1 MNSVVNF
8 TQINKKYKHIK
19 MKIYNHKLIIIMLI
33 VASIWSSCKIT
44 KPYTKPATSV
54 TYRDSENKDTIN
66 IATMKWSELFTDP
79 ALQQLIS
86 DGLAANLDLK
96 IAVERINQATVNV
109 KLSKAAF
116 LPSVNGN
123 LSVKE
128 SRLAFPQGFG
138 LFDQSTQY
146 DLGISAGWEIDVWGK
161 LKSAKKSALA
171 NLLATDAAK
180 RAVQTQ
186 LIANIANSYYE
197 LLILDEQ
204 LKVLKKTAK
213 NRETDAETIKV
224 LFENSIING
233 VAVVQS
239 EANFYEA
246 ELAIPDIEQ
255 KITETENALCIL
267 LAKSPTKIVRSSLE
281 KQKLTYDLKI
291 GVPMQLL
298 ANRPD
303 VQQAEYNFRAAF
315 EESNVARAYFYPA
328 LTISGAAGFSSF
340 GLKDWFTNGGLFG
353 NIAGGLAQPIFNKGI
368 NKGRLATALS
378 LQKEALYNFEFSML
392 KASEEVSN
400 TLSEYDN
407 AALKEEKR
415 KKQLEALLKAVEF
428 NKELLNNSTTNY
440 TDVLTAE
447 QNLLNAQLRGI
458 DDQSQK
464 LHAVVNLYRAL
475 GGGWN

>member
-1 MNSVVNF
+1 MN
-8 TQINKKYKHIK
+8 KYN
-19 MKIYNHKLIIIMLI
+19 YKLIVI
-33 VASIWSSCKIT
+33 VLLVGSIWSSCKIT
-44 KPYTKPATSV
+44 KPYTKPATTV
-54 TYRDSENKDTIN
+54 TYREPDNKDTTN
-66 IATMKWSELFTDP
+66 MATMKWSELFTD
-79 ALQQLIS
+79 ANLQQLIS
-86 DGLAANLDLK
+86 EGLAANLDLK
-96 IAVERINQATVNV
+96 IAVERINQSTANL
-109 KLSKAAF
+109 KLKKAAF
-116 LPSVNGN
+116 LPSVDGN
-123 LSVKE
+123 VSVKE

-146 DLGISAGWEIDVWGK
+146 DLGITAGWEIDVWGK
-161 LKSAKKSALA
+161 LKSAKKGAIA

-180 RAVQTQ
+180 RAIQTQ
-186 LIANIANSYYE
+186 LIASIANSYYE

-255 KITETENALCIL
+255 KITETEHALCVL
-267 LAKSPTKIVRSSLE
+267 LAKSPTKIERSSLAQ
-281 KQKLTYDLKI
+281 QKLVYDLKI

-353 NIAGGLAQPIFNKGI
+353 NIAEGLTQPIFNKGI
-368 NKGRLATALS
+368 NKARLATALS
-378 LQKEALYNFEFSML
+378 LQKEALYNFELLML

-400 TLSEYDN
+400 ALSKYDN
-407 AALKEEKR
+407 ATLKEERR
-415 KKQLEALLKAVEF
+415 KKQLDALFKAVDF

>member
-1 MNSVVNF
+1 MN
-8 TQINKKYKHIK
+8 KYN
-19 MKIYNHKLIIIMLI
+19 YKLIIIVLI
-33 VASIWSSCKIT
+33 IASIWSSCNIT
-44 KPYTKPATSV
+44 KPYTKPETAT
-54 TYRDSENKDTIN
+54 TYRGPENKDTIN
-66 IATMKWSELFTDP
+66 MATMKWSELFTDP

-96 IAVERINQATVNV
+96 IAVERINQAGVNV
-109 KLSKAAF
+109 KLGKAAF

-161 LKSAKKSALA
+161 LKSVKKSALA
-171 NLLATDAAK
+171 NLLAKDATK

-186 LIANIANSYYE
+186 LIANIANSYHE

-213 NRETDAETIKV
+213 NRESDAETIKV

-255 KITETENALCIL
+255 KITETEHALCML
-267 LAKSPTKIVRSSLE
+267 LAKSLTKIRRSSLE

-303 VQQAEYNFRAAF
+303 VQQAEYNLRAAF
-315 EESNVARAYFYPA
+315 EESNAARAYFYPA

-340 GLKDWFTNGGLFG
+340 GLKNWFTNGGLFG
-353 NIAGGLAQPIFNKGI
+353 NIAGGLTNPIFNKRV

-378 LQKEALYNFEFSML
+378 LQKEAFYNFEFSML

-400 TLSEYDN
+400 ALSKYDN

-415 KKQLEALLKAVEF
+415 KKQLEALMKAVEF

-440 TDVLTAE
+440 TDVLAAE

-458 DDQSQK
+458 EDQRQK

>member
-1 MNSVVNF
+1 MNNY
-8 TQINKKYKHIK
+8 NYKRI
-19 MKIYNHKLIIIMLI
+19 IIVLII
-33 VASIWSSCKIT
+33 ATIWTSCKIT
-44 KPYTKPATSV
+44 KPYTKPATTV
-54 TYRDSENKDTIN
+54 TYRGSENKDTTN
-66 IATMKWSELFTDP
+66 MATMKWSELFTDA

-96 IAVERINQATVNV
+96 IAVERINQATANL
-109 KLSKAAF
+109 KLKKAAF
-116 LPSVNGN
+116 LPSVEGN
-123 LSVKE
+123 TSVKE

-138 LFDQSTQY
+138 LFDRSTQY
-146 DLGISAGWEIDVWGK
+146 DVGIAAGWEVDVWGK
-161 LKSAKKSALA
+161 LKSAKKGAIA

-180 RAVQTQ
+180 RAIQTQ
-186 LIANIANSYYE
+186 LIANIANLYYE

-204 LKVLKKTAK
+204 LKVLRKTAK
-213 NRETDAETIKV
+213 NRETDAETIKI
-224 LFENSIING
+224 LFENSIISG

-255 KITETENALCIL
+255 KIAETEHALCVL
-267 LAKSPTKIVRSSLE
+267 LAKSPTKIERGVLE

-303 VQQAEYNFRAAF
+303 VQQAEYHFRTAF
-315 EESNVARAYFYPA
+315 EESNVARAHFYPA
-328 LTISGAAGFSSF
+328 LTISGATGFSSF

-353 NIAGGLAQPIFNKGI
+353 NIAGGLTQPIFNKGI
-368 NKGRLATALS
+368 NKARLATALS
-378 LQKEALYNFEFSML
+378 LQKEALYNFELSIL
-392 KASEEVSN
+392 RASEEVSN
-400 TLSEYDN
+400 ALSQYDN
-407 AALKEEKR
+407 ATLKEEKR
-415 KKQLEALLKAVEF
+415 KKQLEALFKAVEF
-428 NKELLNNSTTNY
+428 NKELLNNATTNY

-458 DDQSQK
+458 GDQQQK

>member
-1 MNSVVNF
+1 M
-8 TQINKKYKHIK
+8 KKYN
-19 MKIYNHKLIIIMLI
+19 YKLIVIILI

-44 KPYTKPATSV
+44 KPYTKPATTV
-54 TYRDSENKDTIN
+54 TYREPDNKDTIN
-66 IATMKWSELFTDP
+66 MATMKWSELFTD
-79 ALQQLIS
+79 ANLQQLIS
-86 DGLAANLDLK
+86 EGLAANLDLK
-96 IAVERINQATVNV
+96 IAVERVNQSTANLRLKKT
-109 KLSKAAF
+109 AF
-116 LPSVNGN
+116 LPSVDGN
-123 LSVKE
+123 VSVKE

-146 DLGISAGWEIDVWGK
+146 DLGITAGWEADVWGK
-161 LKSAKKSALA
+161 LKSAKKGAIA

-180 RAVQTQ
+180 RAIQTQ
-186 LIANIANSYYE
+186 LIANIVNSYYE

-255 KITETENALCIL
+255 KITETEHALCVL
-267 LAKSPTKIVRSSLE
+267 LAKSPTKIERGSLE
-281 KQKLTYDLKI
+281 QQKLVYDLKI

-328 LTISGAAGFSSF
+328 LIISGAADFSSF

-353 NIAGGLAQPIFNKGI
+353 NIAGGLTQPIFNKGI
-368 NKGRLATALS
+368 NKARLATALS
-378 LQKEALYNFEFSML
+378 LQKEALYNFELSML

-400 TLSEYDN
+400 ALSRYDK
-407 AALKEEKR
+407 ATLKEEKR
-415 KKQLEALLKAVEF
+415 KKQLEALFKAVDF

-447 QNLLNAQLRGI
+447 QNLLNTQLRGI

>member
-1 MNSVVNF
+1 M
-8 TQINKKYKHIK
+8 
-19 MKIYNHKLIIIMLI
+19 

-44 KPYTKPATSV
+44 KPYKKPETSV
-54 TYRDSENKDTIN
+54 TYREKESTDTTT
-66 IATMKWSELFTDP
+66 IATMKWSELFTDA

-96 IAVERINQATVNV
+96 IAVERINQATANL

-123 LSVKE
+123 VSVKE

-255 KITETENALCIL
+255 KITETEHALCVL
-267 LAKSPTKIVRSSLE
+267 LAKSLTKIERSSLE
-281 KQKLTYDLKI
+281 QQKLRYDLKV

-298 ANRPD
+298 SNRPD

-353 NIAGGLAQPIFNKGI
+353 NIAGGLMQPIFNKGI
-368 NKGRLATALS
+368 NKARLTNALS
-378 LQKEALYNFEFSML
+378 LQKQALYNFEFSML

-400 TLSEYDN
+400 ALSKYDN

>member
-1 MNSVVNF
+1 MNNY
-8 TQINKKYKHIK
+8 NYKRI
-19 MKIYNHKLIIIMLI
+19 IIVLII
-33 VASIWSSCKIT
+33 ATIWTSCKIT
-44 KPYTKPATSV
+44 KPYAKPAATV
-54 TYRDSENKDTIN
+54 NYRGPENKDTTN
-66 IATMKWSELFTDP
+66 MATMKWSELFTDA

-96 IAVERINQATVNV
+96 IAVERINQATANL
-109 KLSKAAF
+109 KLKKAAF
-116 LPSVNGN
+116 LPSVEGN
-123 LSVKE
+123 ISVKE

-138 LFDQSTQY
+138 LFDRSTQY
-146 DLGISAGWEIDVWGK
+146 DIGIATGWEIDVWGK
-161 LKSAKKSALA
+161 LKSAKKGAIA

-180 RAVQTQ
+180 RAIQTQ
-186 LIANIANSYYE
+186 LIANIANLYYE

-204 LKVLKKTAK
+204 LKVLRKTAK

-255 KITETENALCIL
+255 KITETEHALYVL
-267 LAKSPTKIVRSSLE
+267 LAKSPTKIERSSLE
-281 KQKLTYDLKI
+281 QQKLVYDLKI

-315 EESNVARAYFYPA
+315 EQSNAARAYFYPA
-328 LTISGAAGFSSF
+328 LTISGATGFSSF

-353 NIAGGLAQPIFNKGI
+353 NIAGGLTQPIFNKGI
-368 NKGRLATALS
+368 NKARLATALS
-378 LQKEALYNFEFSML
+378 FQKEALYNFELSIL
-392 KASEEVSN
+392 RASEEVSN
-400 TLSEYDN
+400 ALSQYDN
-407 AALKEEKR
+407 ATLKEEKR
-415 KKQLEALLKAVEF
+415 KKQLEALFKAVEF
-428 NKELLNNSTTNY
+428 NKELLNNATTNY

-458 DDQSQK
+458 GDQQQK
-464 LHAVVNLYRAL
+464 LHAVVNVYRAL

>member
-1 MNSVVNF
+1 MN
-8 TQINKKYKHIK
+8 KYN
-19 MKIYNHKLIIIMLI
+19 YKLIVI
-33 VASIWSSCKIT
+33 VLLVGSIWSSCKIT
-44 KPYTKPATSV
+44 KPYTKPATTV
-54 TYRDSENKDTIN
+54 TYREPVNKDTTN
-66 IATMKWSELFTDP
+66 MATMKWSELFTDTN
-79 ALQQLIS
+79 LQQLIS

-96 IAVERINQATVNV
+96 IAVERINQSTVNL
-109 KLSKAAF
+109 KLKKAAF
-116 LPSVNGN
+116 LPSLDGN
-123 LSVKE
+123 VSVKE

-146 DLGISAGWEIDVWGK
+146 DLGITAGWEADIWGK
-161 LKSAKKSALA
+161 LKSAKKGAIA

-255 KITETENALCIL
+255 KITETEHALCVL
-267 LAKSPTKIVRSSLE
+267 LAKSPTKIERSSLE
-281 KQKLTYDLKI
+281 QQKLVYDLKI

-303 VQQAEYNFRAAF
+303 VQQAEYNFRTAF
-315 EESNVARAYFYPA
+315 EENNVARAYFYPS

-353 NIAGGLAQPIFNKGI
+353 NIAGGLTQPIFNKGI
-368 NKGRLATALS
+368 NKARLATALS
-378 LQKEALYNFEFSML
+378 LQKEALYNFELSML

-400 TLSEYDN
+400 ALSKYDK
-407 AALKEEKR
+407 ATLKEEKR
-415 KKQLEALLKAVEF
+415 KKQLEALFKAVDF

>member
-1 MNSVVNF
+1 MN
-8 TQINKKYKHIK
+8 KYN
-19 MKIYNHKLIIIMLI
+19 YKLIVIVLF

-44 KPYTKPATSV
+44 KPYTKLATTV
-54 TYRDSENKDTIN
+54 NYREAESIDSTNFGM
-66 IATMKWSELFTDP
+66 MKWSELFTDT

-96 IAVERINQATVNV
+96 IAIERINQASVNL
-109 KLSKAAF
+109 KLSKNAF
-116 LPSVNGN
+116 LPTINGN
-123 LSVKE
+123 VSVKE

-161 LKSAKKSALA
+161 LNSAKKSAVA

-197 LLILDEQ
+197 LLLLDEQ
-204 LKVLKKTAK
+204 LKVLKMTAQ
-213 NRETDAETIKV
+213 NREKDAETIKV

-255 KITETENALCIL
+255 KIIETEHALCVL
-267 LAKSPTKIVRSSLE
+267 LAKSPTKINRSTLE
-281 KQKLTYDLKI
+281 QQKLVYDLKI

-303 VQQAEYNFRAAF
+303 VQQAEYNFKTAF

-328 LTISGAAGFSSF
+328 LTISGATGFSSF
-340 GLKDWFTNGGLFG
+340 GLKDWFANGSLFG
-353 NIAGGLAQPIFNKGI
+353 NIAGGLTQPIFNKGI
-368 NKGRLATALS
+368 NKARLATALS
-378 LQKEALYNFEFSML
+378 LQKEALYNFELSML

-400 TLSEYDN
+400 ALSRYDK
-407 AALKEEKR
+407 ATLKEEKR
-415 KKQLEALLKAVEF
+415 KRQLEALVKAVDF

>member
-1 MNSVVNF
+1 MNKYNYK
-8 TQINKKYKHIK
+8 QII
-19 MKIYNHKLIIIMLI
+19 ILLII
-33 VASIWSSCKIT
+33 ATIWSSCKIT
-44 KPYTKPATSV
+44 KPYTKPETAV
-54 TYRDSENKDTIN
+54 AYREYENKDTVN
-66 IATMKWSELFTDP
+66 MATMKWVELFTDP

-96 IAVERINQATVNV
+96 IAVERINQAGVNV
-109 KLSKAAF
+109 KLSKATF

-146 DLGISAGWEIDVWGK
+146 DLGISAAWEIDVWGK
-161 LKSAKKSALA
+161 LKSARNSALA

-186 LIANIANSYYE
+186 LIANIAHSYYE

-204 LKVLKKTAK
+204 LKVFKKTAK

-224 LFENSIING
+224 LFENSIVNG
-233 VAVVQS
+233 VAVLQS

-255 KITETENALCIL
+255 KINETEHALCVL
-267 LAKSPTKIVRSSLE
+267 LAKSPTKIARSALA

-328 LTISGAAGFSSF
+328 LTITGAAGFSSF

-353 NIAGGLAQPIFNKGI
+353 NIAGGLTQPIFNKRI
-368 NKGRLATALS
+368 NKARLDTALS
-378 LQKEALYNFEFSML
+378 LQEEALYNFELSML

-400 TLSEYDN
+400 ALYKYDN

-458 DDQSQK
+458 DDQRQK

>member
-1 MNSVVNF
+1 
-8 TQINKKYKHIK
+8 
-19 MKIYNHKLIIIMLI
+19 MKIYNYKLIIILLI

-44 KPYTKPATSV
+44 KPYTKPETVV
-54 TYRDSENKDTIN
+54 TYRDPENKDTTN
-66 IATMKWSELFTDP
+66 IVTMKWSELFTDP
-79 ALQQLIS
+79 ALQQLIT

-96 IAVERINQATVNV
+96 IAVERINQAGVNL
-109 KLSKAAF
+109 KLSKAGF

-146 DLGISAGWEIDVWGK
+146 DLGITAGWEIDVWGK

-186 LIANIANSYYE
+186 LIANIANSYYQ

-267 LAKSPTKIVRSSLE
+267 LAKSPTKVVRSSLE

-298 ANRPD
+298 SNRPD

-315 EESNVARAYFYPA
+315 EEVNVARAYFYPA

-353 NIAGGLAQPIFNKGI
+353 NIAGGLTQPIFNKGI

-400 TLSEYDN
+400 ALSKYDN

-464 LHAVVNLYRAL
+464 LNAVVNLYRAL

>member
-1 MNSVVNF
+1 M
-8 TQINKKYKHIK
+8 KKYN
-19 MKIYNHKLIIIMLI
+19 YKLIVIILI

-44 KPYTKPATSV
+44 KSYSKPATTV
-54 TYRDSENKDTIN
+54 EYREPENKDTTN
-66 IATMKWSELFTDP
+66 MATMKWSELFTDA

-96 IAVERINQATVNV
+96 IAVERINQSTANL
-109 KLSKAAF
+109 KLKKAAF
-116 LPSVNGN
+116 LPSVDGN
-123 LSVKE
+123 VSVKE

-146 DLGISAGWEIDVWGK
+146 DLGITAGWEVDVWGK
-161 LKSAKKSALA
+161 LKSAKKGAIA

-180 RAVQTQ
+180 RAIQTQ

-255 KITETENALCIL
+255 KITETEHALCVL
-267 LAKSPTKIVRSSLE
+267 LAKSPTKIVRGSLE
-281 KQKLTYDLKI
+281 QQKLVYDLKI

-315 EESNVARAYFYPA
+315 EESNVARAYFYPS

-368 NKGRLATALS
+368 NKARLATALS
-378 LQKEALYNFEFSML
+378 LQKEALYNFELSML

-400 TLSEYDN
+400 ALSKYDN

-415 KKQLEALLKAVEF
+415 KKQLEALFKAVDF

>member
-1 MNSVVNF
+1 MN
-8 TQINKKYKHIK
+8 KYNY
-19 MKIYNHKLIIIMLI
+19 KIIVIILIT
-33 VASIWSSCKIT
+33 ASIWSSCKIT
-44 KPYTKPATSV
+44 KPYTKPETSV
-54 TYRDSENKDTIN
+54 TYREKESNDTTTL
-66 IATMKWSELFTDP
+66 ASMKWSELFTDA
-79 ALQQLIS
+79 ALQRLIS

-96 IAVERINQATVNV
+96 IAIERINQANANV

-123 LSVKE
+123 VSVKE

-161 LKSAKKSALA
+161 LKSAKKSAIA

-197 LLILDEQ
+197 LLLLDEQ

-255 KITETENALCIL
+255 KITETEHALCVL
-267 LAKSPTKIVRSSLE
+267 LAKSPTKIERTSLE

-303 VQQAEYNFRAAF
+303 IQQAEYNFRAAF

-328 LTISGAAGFSSF
+328 LTISGATGFSSF

-353 NIAGGLAQPIFNKGI
+353 NIAGGLTQPIFNKGI
-368 NKGRLATALS
+368 NKARLTTALS
-378 LQKEALYNFEFSML
+378 LQKQALYNFEFSML

-400 TLSEYDN
+400 ALSKYDN

-415 KKQLEALLKAVEF
+415 KKQLDALLKAVEF

>member
-1 MNSVVNF
+1 
-8 TQINKKYKHIK
+8 
-19 MKIYNHKLIIIMLI
+19 MKIYNYKLIIILLI

-44 KPYTKPATSV
+44 KPYTKPETVV
-54 TYRDSENKDTIN
+54 TYRDPENKDTTN

-79 ALQQLIS
+79 ALQQLIT

-96 IAVERINQATVNV
+96 IAVERINQAGVNL

-116 LPSVNGN
+116 LLSVNGN

-146 DLGISAGWEIDVWGK
+146 DLGITAGWEIDVWGK

-186 LIANIANSYYE
+186 LIANIANSYYQ

-255 KITETENALCIL
+255 KITETENGLCIL
-267 LAKSPTKIVRSSLE
+267 LAKSPTKVIRGSLE
-281 KQKLTYDLKI
+281 KQKLTYNLKI

-298 ANRPD
+298 SNRPD

-315 EESNVARAYFYPA
+315 EETNVARAYFYPA

-353 NIAGGLAQPIFNKGI
+353 NIAGGLTQPIFNIGI

-400 TLSEYDN
+400 ALSKYDN

-464 LHAVVNLYRAL
+464 LNAVVNLYRAL

>member
-1 MNSVVNF
+1 MN
-8 TQINKKYKHIK
+8 KYNYKPI
-19 MKIYNHKLIIIMLI
+19 IIVLII
-33 VASIWSSCKIT
+33 ATIWSSCNIT
-44 KPYTKPATSV
+44 KPYTKPKIAA
-54 TYRDSENKDTIN
+54 TYREPENKDTIN
-66 IATMKWSELFTDP
+66 MATMKWSELFTDP

-96 IAVERINQATVNV
+96 IAIERINQARVNV

-138 LFDQSTQY
+138 LLDQSTQY

-161 LKSAKKSALA
+161 LKSLKKSALA
-171 NLLATDAAK
+171 NLLATDATK

-255 KITETENALCIL
+255 KITETEHALSLL
-267 LAKSPTKIVRSSLE
+267 LARSPTKIERSSLE

-298 ANRPD
+298 SNRPD
-303 VQQAEYNFRAAF
+303 VQQAEYSFRAAF
-315 EESNVARAYFYPA
+315 EESNVARAYFYPT

-340 GLKDWFTNGGLFG
+340 GLKNWFTNGGIFG
-353 NIAGGLAQPIFNKGI
+353 NIAGGLTNPIFNKKI

-378 LQKEALYNFEFSML
+378 LQKEAFYNFEFSML

-400 TLSEYDN
+400 ALSKYDN
-407 AALKEEKR
+407 AALKEKKR

-428 NKELLNNSTTNY
+428 NKELLNNSTINY

-447 QNLLNAQLRGI
+447 QNLLNAQLRSI
-458 DDQSQK
+458 DDQRQK
-464 LHAVVNLYRAL
+464 LHAVVDLYRAL

>member
-1 MNSVVNF
+1 MNNY
-8 TQINKKYKHIK
+8 NYKRI
-19 MKIYNHKLIIIMLI
+19 IIVLII
-33 VASIWSSCKIT
+33 ATIWTSCKIT
-44 KPYTKPATSV
+44 KPYTKPAATV
-54 TYRDSENKDTIN
+54 TYRGPENKDTTN
-66 IATMKWSELFTDP
+66 MATMKWSELFTDA

-96 IAVERINQATVNV
+96 IAVERINQATANL
-109 KLSKAAF
+109 KLKKAAF
-116 LPSVNGN
+116 LPSVEGN
-123 LSVKE
+123 ISVKE

-146 DLGISAGWEIDVWGK
+146 DVGIAAGWEVDVWGK
-161 LKSAKKSALA
+161 LKSAKKGAIA

-180 RAVQTQ
+180 RAIQTQ
-186 LIANIANSYYE
+186 LIANIANLYYE

-204 LKVLKKTAK
+204 LKVLRKTAK

-255 KITETENALCIL
+255 KIAETEHALCVL
-267 LAKSPTKIVRSSLE
+267 LAKSPTKIERSSLE
-281 KQKLTYDLKI
+281 QQTLVYDLKI
-291 GVPMQLL
+291 GAPMQLL

-303 VQQAEYNFRAAF
+303 VQQAEYHFRTAF
-315 EESNVARAYFYPA
+315 EESNVARAHFYPA
-328 LTISGAAGFSSF
+328 LTISGATGFSSF
-340 GLKDWFTNGGLFG
+340 GLKDWFTSGGLFG
-353 NIAGGLAQPIFNKGI
+353 NIAGGLTQPIFNKGI
-368 NKGRLATALS
+368 NKARLATALS
-378 LQKEALYNFEFSML
+378 LQKEALYNFELSIL

-400 TLSEYDN
+400 ALSQYNN
-407 AALKEEKR
+407 ATLKEEKR
-415 KKQLEALLKAVEF
+415 KKQLEALFKAVEF
-428 NKELLNNSTTNY
+428 NKELLNNATTNY

-458 DDQSQK
+458 GDQQQK

>member
-1 MNSVVNF
+1 MN
-8 TQINKKYKHIK
+8 KYN
-19 MKIYNHKLIIIMLI
+19 YKLIVIVLF

-44 KPYTKPATSV
+44 KPYTKPATTV
-54 TYRDSENKDTIN
+54 NYREAESIDSTN
-66 IATMKWSELFTDP
+66 IGMMKWSELFTDT

-96 IAVERINQATVNV
+96 IAIERINQASVNL
-109 KLSKAAF
+109 KLSKVAF

-123 LSVKE
+123 VSVKE

-161 LKSAKKSALA
+161 LNSAKKSAVA

-197 LLILDEQ
+197 LLLLDEQ
-204 LKVLKKTAK
+204 LKVLKMTAQ
-213 NRETDAETIKV
+213 NREKDAETIKV

-255 KITETENALCIL
+255 KIIETEHTLCML
-267 LAKSPTKIVRSSLE
+267 LAKSPTKINRSTLE
-281 KQKLTYDLKI
+281 QQKLVYDLKI

-303 VQQAEYNFRAAF
+303 VQQAEYNFRIAF
-315 EESNVARAYFYPA
+315 EESNVARANFYPA

-340 GLKDWFTNGGLFG
+340 GLKDWFTNGSLFG
-353 NIAGGLAQPIFNKGI
+353 NIAGGLTQPIFNKGI
-368 NKGRLATALS
+368 NKARLATALS

-400 TLSEYDN
+400 ALSKYDK
-407 AALKEEKR
+407 ATLKEEKR
-415 KKQLEALLKAVEF
+415 KRQLEALVKAVDF

>member
-1 MNSVVNF
+1 MN
-8 TQINKKYKHIK
+8 K
-19 MKIYNHKLIIIMLI
+19 YNHKLIIIILI
-33 VASIWSSCKIT
+33 IASIWSSCKIT
-44 KPYTKPATSV
+44 KPYAKPETSV
-54 TYRDSENKDTIN
+54 MYREKESIDTTT

-96 IAVERINQATVNV
+96 IAVERINQSAVNV
-109 KLSKAAF
+109 KLSKATF

-146 DLGISAGWEIDVWGK
+146 DLGITAGWEIDVWGK

-171 NLLATDAAK
+171 NFLATDAAK

-186 LIANIANSYYE
+186 LIANIANLYYE

-255 KITETENALCIL
+255 KITETEHTLCVL
-267 LAKSPTKIVRSSLE
+267 LAKSPTKIERSALE

-298 ANRPD
+298 SNRPD

-340 GLKDWFTNGGLFG
+340 GLKDWFTNGGLFA
-353 NIAGGLAQPIFNKGI
+353 NIAGGLTQPIFNKGI

-400 TLSEYDN
+400 ALSKYDN

-458 DDQSQK
+458 EDQSQK

>member
-1 MNSVVNF
+1 MN
-8 TQINKKYKHIK
+8 KYNY
-19 MKIYNHKLIIIMLI
+19 KIIVIVLI

-44 KPYTKPATSV
+44 KPYVKPT
-54 TYRDSENKDTIN
+54 TTINYREPENKDTTN
-66 IATMKWSELFTDP
+66 IATMKWSELFTDV
-79 ALQQLIS
+79 ALQKLIS
-86 DGLAANLDLK
+86 EGLAANLDLK
-96 IAVERINQATVNV
+96 IAVERINQSAINL

-116 LPSVNGN
+116 LPSVNAN

-138 LFDQSTQY
+138 LFDRSTQY
-146 DLGISAGWEIDVWGK
+146 DLGISTAREIDVWGK
-161 LKSAKKSALA
+161 FKSAKKGAIA

-180 RAVQTQ
+180 RAIQTQ
-186 LIANIANSYYE
+186 LIANIAHSYYE
-197 LLILDEQ
+197 LLVLDEQ
-204 LKVLKKTAK
+204 LEILKKTAK
-213 NRETDAETIKV
+213 NRETDAETIKA

-246 ELAIPDIEQ
+246 ELAIPEVEQ
-255 KITETENALCIL
+255 KITETEHVLCML
-267 LAKSPTKIVRSSLE
+267 LAKSPTKVERSSL
-281 KQKLTYDLKI
+281 KQQKLNYNLKI

-303 VQQAEYNFRAAF
+303 VQLAEYKFRIAF

-328 LTISGAAGFSSF
+328 LTISGAGGFSSF

-353 NIAGGLAQPIFNKGI
+353 NIAGGLTQPIFNKGI
-368 NKGRLATALS
+368 NKARLATALS
-378 LQKEALYNFEFSML
+378 LQKEALYNFEISML

-400 TLSEYDN
+400 ALSKYDK
-407 AALKEEKR
+407 ATLKEEKR
-415 KKQLEALLKAVEF
+415 KKQLEALFRAVEF

-447 QNLLNAQLRGI
+447 QNLLTAQLRGI

-464 LHAVVNLYRAL
+464 LQAVVSLYRAL

>member
-1 MNSVVNF
+1 M
-8 TQINKKYKHIK
+8 KK
-19 MKIYNHKLIIIMLI
+19 YNHKLIIIILI

-44 KPYTKPATSV
+44 KPYTKPAASV
-54 TYRDSENKDTIN
+54 TYRDPESKDTTN
-66 IATMKWSELFTDP
+66 IATMKWSELFTDL
-79 ALQQLIS
+79 ALQKLIS

-146 DLGISAGWEIDVWGK
+146 DLGIIAGWEIDVWGK

-267 LAKSPTKIVRSSLE
+267 LAKSPTKIERGYLE
-281 KQKLTYDLKI
+281 QQTLTYDLKI

-315 EESNVARAYFYPA
+315 EETNVARAYFYPA

-353 NIAGGLAQPIFNKGI
+353 NIAGGLTQPIFNKGI

-400 TLSEYDN
+400 ALSKYDN

-415 KKQLEALLKAVEF
+415 KKQLEALFKAVEF

>member
-1 MNSVVNF
+1 MN
-8 TQINKKYKHIK
+8 K
-19 MKIYNHKLIIIMLI
+19 YNHKLIIIILI
-33 VASIWSSCKIT
+33 IASIWSSCKIT
-44 KPYTKPATSV
+44 KPYAKPETSV
-54 TYRDSENKDTIN
+54 MYREKESIDTTT

-96 IAVERINQATVNV
+96 IAVERINQSAVNV
-109 KLSKAAF
+109 KLSKATF

-146 DLGISAGWEIDVWGK
+146 DLGITAGWEIDVWGK

-171 NLLATDAAK
+171 NFLATDAAK

-255 KITETENALCIL
+255 KITETEHTLCVL
-267 LAKSPTKIVRSSLE
+267 LAKSPTKIERSALE

-298 ANRPD
+298 SNRPD

-340 GLKDWFTNGGLFG
+340 GLKDWFTNGGLFA
-353 NIAGGLAQPIFNKGI
+353 NIAGGLTQPIFNKGI

-400 TLSEYDN
+400 ALSKYDN

-458 DDQSQK
+458 EDQSQK

>member
-1 MNSVVNF
+1 
-8 TQINKKYKHIK
+8 
-19 MKIYNHKLIIIMLI
+19 MKIYNYKLIIILLI

-44 KPYTKPATSV
+44 KPYTKPETVV
-54 TYRDSENKDTIN
+54 TYRDPDNKDTTN

-79 ALQQLIS
+79 ALQQLIT

-96 IAVERINQATVNV
+96 IAVERINQAGVNL

-146 DLGISAGWEIDVWGK
+146 DLGITAGWEIDVWGK

-186 LIANIANSYYE
+186 LIANIANSYYQ

-267 LAKSPTKIVRSSLE
+267 LAKSPTKVVRSSLE

-298 ANRPD
+298 SNRPD

-315 EESNVARAYFYPA
+315 EETNVARAYFYPA
-328 LTISGAAGFSSF
+328 LTITGASGFSSF

-353 NIAGGLAQPIFNKGI
+353 NIAGGLTQPIFNKGI

-400 TLSEYDN
+400 ALSKYDN

-464 LHAVVNLYRAL
+464 LNAVVNLYRAL

>member
-1 MNSVVNF
+1 M
-8 TQINKKYKHIK
+8 
-19 MKIYNHKLIIIMLI
+19 
-33 VASIWSSCKIT
+33 
-44 KPYTKPATSV
+44 
-54 TYRDSENKDTIN
+54 
-66 IATMKWSELFTDP
+66 ATMKWPELFTDT
-79 ALQQLIS
+79 ALKKLIS

-96 IAVERINQATVNV
+96 IAIERINQAAVNV

-123 LSVKE
+123 VSVKE

-146 DLGISAGWEIDVWGK
+146 DLGITAGWEIDVWGR

-213 NRETDAETIKV
+213 NREKDAETIKV

-255 KITETENALCIL
+255 KITETEHTLCVL
-267 LAKSPTKIVRSSLE
+267 LAKSPTKIERSSLAQ
-281 KQKLTYDLKI
+281 QKLTYDLKT

-298 ANRPD
+298 SNRPD
-303 VQQAEYNFRAAF
+303 VQQAEYKFRAVF
-315 EESNVARAYFYPA
+315 EEANVARTYFYPA

-353 NIAGGLAQPIFNKGI
+353 NIAGGLTQPVFNKGI
-368 NKGRLATALS
+368 NKARLATALS
-378 LQKEALYNFEFSML
+378 LQKEAFYNFEFSML

-400 TLSEYDN
+400 ALSKYNN

>member
-1 MNSVVNF
+1 MN
-8 TQINKKYKHIK
+8 KYN
-19 MKIYNHKLIIIMLI
+19 YKLIVIVLL

-44 KPYTKPATSV
+44 KPYTKPATTV
-54 TYRDSENKDTIN
+54 NYREEETADTTN
-66 IATMKWSELFTDP
+66 MATMKWSELFTDA

-86 DGLAANLDLK
+86 EGLAANLDIK
-96 IAVERINQATVNV
+96 IAVERINQSTANL
-109 KLSKAAF
+109 KLKKAAF

-146 DLGISAGWEIDVWGK
+146 DLAIAAGWEVDVWGK
-161 LKSAKKSALA
+161 LKSAKKSAIA
-171 NLLATDAAK
+171 NLWATDAAK

-186 LIANIANSYYE
+186 LIANIANSYFE
-197 LLILDEQ
+197 LLVLDEQ
-204 LKVLKKTAK
+204 LSVLKKTAK

-255 KITETENALCIL
+255 KITETEHTLCVL
-267 LAKSPTKIVRSSLE
+267 LAKSPTKIARSSLGQ
-281 KQKLTYDLKI
+281 QKLTYDLKI

-303 VQQAEYNFRAAF
+303 VQQAEYNFRTAF

-353 NIAGGLAQPIFNKGI
+353 NIAGGLTQPIFNKGI
-368 NKGRLATALS
+368 NKARLATALS

-400 TLSEYDN
+400 ALSKYNN

-447 QNLLNAQLRGI
+447 QNLLNAQLRAI

>member
-1 MNSVVNF
+1 
-8 TQINKKYKHIK
+8 
-19 MKIYNHKLIIIMLI
+19 MKIYNHKLIIIILI
-33 VASIWSSCKIT
+33 IASIWSSCKIT
-44 KPYTKPATSV
+44 KPYTKPETAA
-54 TYRDSENKDTIN
+54 TYREPENKDTTN
-66 IATMKWSELFTDP
+66 LATMKWPELFTDP

-96 IAVERINQATVNV
+96 IAVERINQAGINV

-161 LKSAKKSALA
+161 LKSARKSALA

-255 KITETENALCIL
+255 KITETEHALCVL
-267 LAKSPTKIVRSSLE
+267 LAKSPTKIERSVLE

-353 NIAGGLAQPIFNKGI
+353 NIAGGLMQPIFNKGI

-400 TLSEYDN
+400 ALSQYDN

-415 KKQLEALLKAVEF
+415 KKQLAALLKAVEF

>member
-1 MNSVVNF
+1 M
-8 TQINKKYKHIK
+8 KKYN
-19 MKIYNHKLIIIMLI
+19 YKLIVIILI

-44 KPYTKPATSV
+44 KPYTKPATTV
-54 TYRDSENKDTIN
+54 EYREPVNKDTTN
-66 IATMKWSELFTDP
+66 MATMKWSELFTDA

-86 DGLAANLDLK
+86 DGLAANRDLK
-96 IAVERINQATVNV
+96 IAVERINQSTANL
-109 KLSKAAF
+109 KLKKAAF
-116 LPSVNGN
+116 LPSVDGN
-123 LSVKE
+123 VSVKE

-146 DLGISAGWEIDVWGK
+146 DLGITAGWEVDVWGK
-161 LKSAKKSALA
+161 LKSAKKGAIA

-180 RAVQTQ
+180 RAIQTQ

-255 KITETENALCIL
+255 KITETEHALCVL
-267 LAKSPTKIVRSSLE
+267 LAKSPTKIVRGSLE
-281 KQKLTYDLKI
+281 QQKLVYDLKI

-315 EESNVARAYFYPA
+315 EESNVARAYFYPS

-368 NKGRLATALS
+368 NKARLATALS
-378 LQKEALYNFEFSML
+378 LQKEALYNFELSML

-400 TLSEYDN
+400 ALSKYDN

-415 KKQLEALLKAVEF
+415 KKQLEALFKAVDF

>member
-1 MNSVVNF
+1 M
-8 TQINKKYKHIK
+8 KKYN
-19 MKIYNHKLIIIMLI
+19 YKLIVIILI

-44 KPYTKPATSV
+44 KSYTKPATTV
-54 TYRDSENKDTIN
+54 EYREPENKDTTN
-66 IATMKWSELFTDP
+66 MATMKWSELFTDV

-96 IAVERINQATVNV
+96 IAVERINQSTANL
-109 KLSKAAF
+109 KLKKAAF
-116 LPSVNGN
+116 LPSVDGN
-123 LSVKE
+123 VSVKE

-146 DLGISAGWEIDVWGK
+146 DLGITAGWEVDVWGK
-161 LKSAKKSALA
+161 LKSAKKGAIA

-180 RAVQTQ
+180 RAIQTQ

-255 KITETENALCIL
+255 KITETEHALCVL
-267 LAKSPTKIVRSSLE
+267 LAKSPTKIVRGSLE
-281 KQKLTYDLKI
+281 QQKLVYDLKI

-315 EESNVARAYFYPA
+315 EESNVARAYFYPS

-368 NKGRLATALS
+368 NKARLATALS
-378 LQKEALYNFEFSML
+378 LQKEALYNFELSML

-400 TLSEYDN
+400 ALSKYDN

-415 KKQLEALLKAVEF
+415 KKQLEALFKAVDF

>member
-1 MNSVVNF
+1 MN
-8 TQINKKYKHIK
+8 K
-19 MKIYNHKLIIIMLI
+19 YNHKLIIIILI
-33 VASIWSSCKIT
+33 IASIWSSCKIT
-44 KPYTKPATSV
+44 KPYTKPTTSV
-54 TYRDSENKDTIN
+54 TYREKEIVDTIT
-66 IATMKWSELFTDP
+66 IATMKWSELFIDA

-86 DGLAANLDLK
+86 DGLTANLDLK
-96 IAVERINQATVNV
+96 IAIERINQATANV

-116 LPSVNGN
+116 LPSVNGSV
-123 LSVKE
+123 SVKE

-146 DLGISAGWEIDVWGK
+146 DLGITAGWEIDVWGK

-255 KITETENALCIL
+255 KITETEHVLCVL
-267 LAKSPTKIVRSSLE
+267 LAKSPSKIERSSLE
-281 KQKLTYDLKI
+281 KQKLMYDLKI

-303 VQQAEYNFRAAF
+303 VQQAEYNFRMAF

-328 LTISGAAGFSSF
+328 LNISGAAGFSSF

-353 NIAGGLAQPIFNKGI
+353 NIAGGLTQPIFNKGI
-368 NKGRLATALS
+368 NKARLATALS
-378 LQKEALYNFEFSML
+378 IQKEALYNFEFSML

-400 TLSEYDN
+400 ALSKYDN

-415 KKQLEALLKAVEF
+415 KKQLEALFKAVEF

-447 QNLLNAQLRGI
+447 QNLLNAQLRAI

>member
-1 MNSVVNF
+1 MN
-8 TQINKKYKHIK
+8 KYNY
-19 MKIYNHKLIIIMLI
+19 KIIVIVLI

-44 KPYTKPATSV
+44 KPYTKPATTV
-54 TYRDSENKDTIN
+54 TYREPENKDTTN
-66 IATMKWSELFTDP
+66 MATMKWSELFTD
-79 ALQQLIS
+79 ATLQKLIS
-86 DGLAANLDLK
+86 DGLGANLDLK
-96 IAVERINQATVNV
+96 IAIERINQSTANL

-146 DLGISAGWEIDVWGK
+146 DLGITAGWEVDVWGK
-161 LKSAKKSALA
+161 LKSAKKGAIA

-180 RAVQTQ
+180 RAIQTQ

-213 NRETDAETIKV
+213 NRETDAETIKA

-255 KITETENALCIL
+255 KITETEHALCVL
-267 LAKSPTKIVRSSLE
+267 LAKSPTKIERSSLE
-281 KQKLTYDLKI
+281 QQKLTYDLKI
-291 GVPMQLL
+291 GVSMQLL

-303 VQQAEYNFRAAF
+303 VQQAEYNFRTAF

-353 NIAGGLAQPIFNKGI
+353 NIAGGLTQPIFNKGI
-368 NKGRLATALS
+368 NKARLATALS
-378 LQKEALYNFEFSML
+378 LQKEALYNFELSML

-400 TLSEYDN
+400 ALSKYDN
-407 AALKEEKR
+407 AALKEGKR
-415 KKQLEALLKAVEF
+415 KKQLEALFKAVDF

-458 DDQSQK
+458 EDQSQK

>member
-1 MNSVVNF
+1 MNTYN
-8 TQINKKYKHIK
+8 YKSI
-19 MKIYNHKLIIIMLI
+19 LIVLL

-44 KPYTKPATSV
+44 KPYAKPATSV
-54 TYRDSENKDTIN
+54 NYREPKSTDSTTIGM
-66 IATMKWSELFTDP
+66 MKWSELFTDA

-96 IAVERINQATVNV
+96 IAVERINQSAVNL

-116 LPSVNGN
+116 LPSVNGSV
-123 LSVKE
+123 SVKE

-161 LKSAKKSALA
+161 LNSAKKSAVA

-197 LLILDEQ
+197 LLLLDEQ
-204 LKVLKKTAK
+204 LKVLKMTAK
-213 NRETDAETIKV
+213 NREKDAETIKV

-255 KITETENALCIL
+255 KIIETEHALCVL
-267 LAKSPTKIVRSSLE
+267 LAISPTRINRSTLE
-281 KQKLTYDLKI
+281 QQKLVYDLKI

-303 VQQAEYNFRAAF
+303 VQQAEYNFRTAF

-340 GLKDWFTNGGLFG
+340 GLKDWFTNGSLFG
-353 NIAGGLAQPIFNKGI
+353 NIAGGLTQPIFNKGI
-368 NKGRLATALS
+368 NKARLATALS
-378 LQKEALYNFEFSML
+378 LQKEALYNFELSML

-400 TLSEYDN
+400 ALSRYDN

-415 KKQLEALLKAVEF
+415 KRQLEALVKAVEF

>member
-1 MNSVVNF
+1 
-8 TQINKKYKHIK
+8 
-19 MKIYNHKLIIIMLI
+19 MKIYNYKLIIILLI

-44 KPYTKPATSV
+44 KPYTKPETVV
-54 TYRDSENKDTIN
+54 TYRDPDNKDTTN

-79 ALQQLIS
+79 ALQQLIT

-96 IAVERINQATVNV
+96 IAVERINQAGVNL

-128 SRLAFPQGFG
+128 SRLSFPQGFG

-146 DLGISAGWEIDVWGK
+146 DLGITAGWEIDVWGK

-186 LIANIANSYYE
+186 LIANIANSYYQ

-267 LAKSPTKIVRSSLE
+267 LAKSPTKVVRSSLE
-281 KQKLTYDLKI
+281 KQKQTYDLKI

-298 ANRPD
+298 SNRPD

-315 EESNVARAYFYPA
+315 EETNVAKAYFYPA

-340 GLKDWFTNGGLFG
+340 GLKYWFTNGGLFG
-353 NIAGGLAQPIFNKGI
+353 NIAGGLTQPIFNKGI

-400 TLSEYDN
+400 ALSKYDN

-464 LHAVVNLYRAL
+464 LNAVVNLYRAL

>member
-1 MNSVVNF
+1 MKNYN
-8 TQINKKYKHIK
+8 YKRI
-19 MKIYNHKLIIIMLI
+19 IIVLII
-33 VASIWSSCKIT
+33 ATIWTSCKIT
-44 KPYTKPATSV
+44 KPYTKPATTV
-54 TYRDSENKDTIN
+54 TYRGPENKDTTN
-66 IATMKWSELFTDP
+66 MATMKWSELFTDA

-96 IAVERINQATVNV
+96 IAVERINQATANL
-109 KLSKAAF
+109 KLKKVAF
-116 LPSVNGN
+116 LPSVDGN
-123 LSVKE
+123 ISVKE

-146 DLGISAGWEIDVWGK
+146 DVGIAAGWEVDVWGK
-161 LKSAKKSALA
+161 LKSAKKSAIA
-171 NLLATDAAK
+171 AVLATDAAK
-180 RAVQTQ
+180 RAIQTQ
-186 LIANIANSYYE
+186 LIANIANLYYE
-197 LLILDEQ
+197 LLVLDEQ
-204 LKVLKKTAK
+204 LKVLRKTAK

-255 KITETENALCIL
+255 KITETEHALCVL
-267 LAKSPTKIVRSSLE
+267 LAKSPTKIERSSLE
-281 KQKLTYDLKI
+281 QQKLVYDLKI

-303 VQQAEYNFRAAF
+303 VQQAEYNFRTAF
-315 EESNVARAYFYPA
+315 EESNASRAHFYPA
-328 LTISGAAGFSSF
+328 LTITGATGFSSF

-353 NIAGGLAQPIFNKGI
+353 NIAGGLTQPIFNKGI
-368 NKGRLATALS
+368 NKARLATALS
-378 LQKEALYNFEFSML
+378 LQKEALYNFELSIL

-400 TLSEYDN
+400 ALSQYDN
-407 AALKEEKR
+407 ATLKEEKR
-415 KKQLEALLKAVEF
+415 KKQLEALFKAVDF
-428 NKELLNNSTTNY
+428 NKELLNNATTNY

-458 DDQSQK
+458 GDQQQK
-464 LHAVVNLYRAL
+464 LHAIVNLYRAL